1 MKPSQ
6 GGKQQTRDELVAA
19 GETGAIAAGALAS
32 VRHLKE
38 SRVERDRRQERAARL
53 KRCLAEAGLPIMPS
67 ASHIVP
73 VMVGAAQDVQ
83 PVIKR
88 GPKQRLYFSDEF
100 DRLWIILPCVV
111 MRLAVPDL

>member
-38 SRVERDRRQERAARL
+38 SRSSAIAIRSARP
-53 KRCLAEAGLPIMPS
+53 G
-67 ASHIVP
+67 
-73 VMVGAAQDVQ
+73 
-83 PVIKR
+83 
-88 GPKQRLYFSDEF
+88 
-100 DRLWIILPCVV
+100 
-111 MRLAVPDL
+111 